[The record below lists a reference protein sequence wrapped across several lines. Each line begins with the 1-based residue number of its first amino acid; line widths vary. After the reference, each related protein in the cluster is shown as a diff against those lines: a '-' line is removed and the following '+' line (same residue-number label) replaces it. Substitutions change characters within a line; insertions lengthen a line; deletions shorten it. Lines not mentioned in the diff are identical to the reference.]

1 MVPENTCNSILPTRR
16 GGSSLIL
23 HIAGFSVPGGFM
35 VLPPSAGFSM
45 IFLLGSPYPLEILV
59 LPITNKTSVSHSF
72 LKTDS
77 HSWFIL

>member
-1 MVPENTCNSILPTRR
+1 
-16 GGSSLIL
+16 
-23 HIAGFSVPGGFM
+23 M

-59 LPITNKTSVSHSF
+59 LPITYKTSVSHSF

-77 HSWFIL
+77 HSWLIL